1 MVTTVE
7 LFEEF
12 FNKIKECDSI
22 TDIYKE
28 FGGSSIY
35 VPSYKSVC
43 RNEEILNEYEA
54 LTKEGAGGSGIIRRL
69 ASKYDLS
76 VSQVYAITKERREPS
91 LFD

>member
-7 LFEEF
+7 LFEQF
-12 FNKIKECDSI
+12 FQKIKECDSI

-43 RNEEILNEYEA
+43 RNKEILNEYEA
-54 LTKEGAGGSGIIRRL
+54 LIKEGAQGSGIIRRL

-76 VSQVYAITKERREPS
+76 VSQIYAITKDIREPS
-91 LFD
+91 LF

>member
-1 MVTTVE
+1 MVSTVE

-12 FNKIKECDSI
+12 FKKIKECESI
-22 TDIYKE
+22 SDIYKE
-28 FGGSSIY
+28 YGGSSIY

-54 LTKEGAGGSGIIRRL
+54 MLKDGSYGSTIIRRL
-69 ASKYDLS
+69 AGKYDLS
-76 VSQVYAITKERREPS
+76 VSQIYAITKDKREPT

>member
-12 FNKIKECDSI
+12 FQKIKECDSI
-22 TDIYKE
+22 IDIYKE

-54 LTKEGAGGSGIIRRL
+54 MLKDGRSGSGIIRKL

-76 VSQVYAITKERREPS
+76 VSQIYAITKDIREPS
-91 LFD
+91 LF

>member
-12 FNKIKECDSI
+12 FQKIKECDSI
-22 TDIYKE
+22 IDIYKE

-54 LTKEGAGGSGIIRRL
+54 MSKDGRSGSGIIRRL

-76 VSQVYAITKERREPS
+76 VSQIYAITKDIREPS
-91 LFD
+91 LF

>member
-1 MVTTVE
+1 MVSTVE

-12 FNKIKECDSI
+12 FKKIKECESI
-22 TDIYKE
+22 SDIYKE
-28 FGGSSIY
+28 YGGSSIY

-54 LTKEGAGGSGIIRRL
+54 MLKDGSYSSTIIRRL
-69 ASKYDLS
+69 AGKYDLS
-76 VSQVYAITKERREPS
+76 VSQIYAITKDKREPT